1 MENPEPDALLQTRE
15 DNIVTITLN
24 RPHKL
29 NAMTKSMWGDLGTK
43 FQTLNAD
50 DTVRCIVMRG
60 AGDRAFSPGN
70 DISEFE
76 NDRSNSYQAEAYG
89 ELMHGTVDV
98 IRKCPHPRVAMIKG
112 ICVGGGLEIA
122 GLCDI
127 RICGTSSRFGV
138 PISKLGLVMAYA
150 EISALSDL
158 VGPSIAYEILIEGRV
173 FDAQEAFQKG
183 LVSRIVADDQ
193 VETEALET
201 ANRIAEGA
209 PLVHRW
215 HRKFLERLKNPT
227 PISVEENRE
236 GFSCYDTDDFAEGY
250 KAFLDK
256 RKPEFKGK

>member
-1 MENPEPDALLQTRE
+1 M
-15 DNIVTITLN
+15 
-24 RPHKL
+24 
-29 NAMTKSMWGDLGTK
+29 
-43 FQTLNAD
+43 
-50 DTVRCIVMRG
+50 
-60 AGDRAFSPGN
+60 
-70 DISEFE
+70 
-76 NDRSNSYQAEAYG
+76 
-89 ELMHGTVDV
+89 
-98 IRKCPHPRVAMIKG
+98 
-112 ICVGGGLEIA
+112 
-122 GLCDI
+122 
-127 RICGTSSRFGV
+127 
-138 PISKLGLVMAYA
+138 
-150 EISALSDL
+150 

-201 ANRIAEGA
+201 ANRIVEGA

>member
-1 MENPEPDALLQTRE
+1 MKYLYATAFIFMSFHIKALPDNHMNDFVNLFDQYCYSFKDKPKSSQHAYLEKQGHKINPDY
-15 DNIVTITLN
+15 D
-24 RPHKL
+24 
-29 NAMTKSMWGDLGTK
+29 
-43 FQTLNAD
+43 
-50 DTVRCIVMRG
+50 
-60 AGDRAFSPGN
+60 
-70 DISEFE
+70 
-76 NDRSNSYQAEAYG
+76 
-89 ELMHGTVDV
+89 
-98 IRKCPHPRVAMIKG
+98 
-112 ICVGGGLEIA
+112 
-122 GLCDI
+122 
-127 RICGTSSRFGV
+127 
-138 PISKLGLVMAYA
+138 
-150 EISALSDL
+150 
-158 VGPSIAYEILIEGRV
+158 AYEILIEGRV

-201 ANRIAEGA
+201 ANRIVEGA